1 MILAFGR
8 PTDMVKRIQI
18 GCIWRPNR
26 CTRPH
31 SCRIQSKHA
40 YRSKQAQGHSKLP
53 RNNPKAA
60 KKKNI
65 SNPLWPMCPTQRSA
79 GFPPEFTGNL
89 AAIKFLPGGTCIPV
103 YSQQRSPCTCKVCMV
118 LVRLYMSHSLIDLQR
133 TCGKG
138 KCNGLYAPSHQQV
151 EKWTTD
157 LLGLDHA
164 HPNEGKNGGHAIHVG
179 P

>member
-40 YRSKQAQGHSKLP
+40 YRSKQAEGHSKLP

-60 KKKNI
+60 KKKI
-65 SNPLWPMCPTQRSA
+65 HLQPTVAHVSNPKICWFPTGVHWKPGSNQISPWRHLYPRV
-79 GFPPEFTGNL
+79 FP
-89 AAIKFLPGGTCIPV
+89 AKVPV
-103 YSQQRSPCTCKVCMV
+103 HVQGVHGVGEAVHVPLLDRPPT
-118 LVRLYMSHSLIDLQR
+118 DLR
-133 TCGKG
+133 KG
-138 KCNGLYAPSHQQV
+138 KAQWVVSSESPTGGKIDNGPV
-151 EKWTTD
+151 W
-157 LLGLDHA
+157 
-164 HPNEGKNGGHAIHVG
+164 P
-179 P
+179 